1 MIAKTKP
8 ASLLIIYTG
17 GTIGMVRHPVTGVL
31 RPFPFEN
38 IVSEIPE
45 LKKSGFHL
53 TTYTYNPTLDSAN
66 VNPQVWTDLALL
78 IEENYDRFDGFIVL
92 HGTDTMAYSA
102 SALSFM
108 LENLRKPVIF
118 TGSQLPIGSLR
129 TDAKENM
136 VTAIEIAATWSG
148 NQSVIQEVA
157 VFFQSKLFR
166 GNRTTKHNAEEFK
179 AFQSYNYPVLAET
192 GVHIKFNYPAIHND
206 KSNESLK
213 IHTYFDTNVAVLKI
227 FPGISQRIVNAVL
240 NIEGIRGIV
249 LETYGS
255 GNAPNDKWF
264 LNEVANACNK
274 EVIILNVTQCAEGI
288 VEMEMYQTGKS
299 LLEAG
304 VISGYDITTEAAV
317 TKLMY
322 LLGRYKS
329 KEEIVDRLN
338 KSIRG
343 EITI

>member
-1 MIAKTKP
+1 
-8 ASLLIIYTG
+8 
-17 GTIGMVRHPVTGVL
+17 MVRHPVTGVL

-45 LKKSGFHL
+45 LKKAGYHL
-53 TTYTYNPTLDSAN
+53 TTYTYCPALDSAN
-66 VNPQVWTDLALL
+66 VNPQVWKDLALL
-78 IEENYDRFDGFIVL
+78 IRENYNRFDGFIVL

-108 LENLRKPVIF
+108 LENLSKPVIF

-136 VTAIEIAATWSG
+136 VTAIEIAATWNG
-148 NQSVIQEVA
+148 LQPVIQEVA

-166 GNRTTKHNAEEFK
+166 GNRITKHNAEEFK

-192 GVHIKFNYPAIHND
+192 GVHIRFNYPAIHTNNSTD
-206 KSNESLK
+206 TL
-213 IHTYFDTNVAVLKI
+213 IVHTDLDPNVAVLKI
-227 FPGISQRIVNAVL
+227 FPGISQKIVHTIL
-240 NIEGIRGIV
+240 NIENIKGVV

-255 GNAPNDKWF
+255 GNAPNDDWF
-264 LNEVANACNK
+264 IKEIADACK
-274 EVIILNVTQCAEGI
+274 KGVIVLNVTQCAEGT
-288 VEMEMYQTGKS
+288 VEMGMYQTGKS

-304 VISGYDITTEAAV
+304 VISGYDITTEAAI
-317 TKLMY
+317 TKFMF
-322 LLGRYKS
+322 LLGKNSSR
-329 KEEIVDRLN
+329 ELVINELN

-343 EITI
+343 EITV

>member
-1 MIAKTKP
+1 MTIRAKST
-8 ASLLIIYTG
+8 SLLIIYTG

-45 LKKSGFHL
+45 LKKAGYHL
-53 TTYTYNPTLDSAN
+53 TTYTYCPALDSAN
-66 VNPQVWTDLALL
+66 VNPQVWTDIAFL
-78 IEENYDRFDGFIVL
+78 IEENYNRFDGFIVL

-108 LENLRKPVIF
+108 LENLSKPVIF

-136 VTAIEIAATWSG
+136 VTAIEIAATWDSK
-148 NQSVIQEVA
+148 QPVIQEVA

-166 GNRTTKHNAEEFK
+166 GNRITKHNAEEFK

-192 GVHIKFNYPAIHND
+192 GVHIRFNYTAIHKN
-206 KSNESLK
+206 KSDEPLK
-213 IHTYFDTNVAVLKI
+213 VHTNLDPNIAVLKI
-227 FPGISQRIVNAVL
+227 FPGINRKVVHAIL
-240 NIEGIRGIV
+240 NIENIRAIV

-255 GNAPNDKWF
+255 GNAPNDEWF
-264 LNEVANACNK
+264 LEEIINACK
-274 EVIILNVTQCAEGI
+274 KGLIVLNVTQCAEGT
-288 VEMEMYQTGKS
+288 VEMGMYQTGKS

-304 VISGYDITTEAAV
+304 VISGFDITTEAAV
-317 TKLMY
+317 TKLMF
-322 LLGRYKS
+322 LLGKYSSRN
-329 KEEIVDRLN
+329 EVVNGLN